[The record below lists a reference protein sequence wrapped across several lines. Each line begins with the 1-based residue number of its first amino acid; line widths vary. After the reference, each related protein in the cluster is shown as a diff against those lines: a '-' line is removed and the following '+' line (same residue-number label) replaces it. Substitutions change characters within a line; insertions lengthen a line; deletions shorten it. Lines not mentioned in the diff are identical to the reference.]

1 MRATLLSL
9 AGLAFCAAA
18 TAASTYSPDATD
30 LWWNPA
36 ESGWGVNLIQQ
47 HDTIFATF
55 FIYGA
60 DGRARWYVA
69 SDMRGNGAP
78 TDQTMIFQGILYET
92 TAAGAVTS
100 MPFDPAAVTRRAVG
114 SVTFQYFRP
123 SSGILSYT
131 IDGVTVSKDVRRQT
145 WGALDI
151 TGEFNLNRVLR
162 PHLCNGQPNGPND
175 PITNDAGMM
184 TVSRSGSTVQINTR
198 PVAPSTLSCTF
209 NGTLTQEGRMSAV
222 SGSYICSDGTSGPF
236 SLTEIE
242 VSKWG
247 FISRIATTVR
257 GCAMHGSFGGARAT
271 VEELPS

>member
-1 MRATLLSL
+1 MRAPCLFAAS
-9 AGLAFCAAA
+9 LAFCTAA
-18 TAASTYSPDATD
+18 TAASTYSPDASD

-36 ESGWGVNLIQQ
+36 ESGWGVNLVQQ

-55 FIYGA
+55 FVYGA

-78 TDQTMIFQGILYET
+78 ADQLTIFQGTLYEA
-92 TAAGAVTS
+92 TAAGAVTNA
-100 MPFDPAAVTRRAVG
+100 PFNPAAVTRRAVG
-114 SVTFQYFRP
+114 SATFQY
-123 SSGILSYT
+123 SSPTRGIISYT

-145 WGALDI
+145 WAGLDV

-162 PHLCNGQPNGPND
+162 PHLCNGRPNGPND
-175 PITNDAGMM
+175 PITNDIGTMS
-184 TVSRSGSTVQINTR
+184 VSRSGDAVQITTR
-198 PVAPSTLSCTF
+198 PVAPSTLACTF

-222 SGSYICSDGTSGPF
+222 SGSYTCSDGSSGPF

-247 FISRIATTVR
+247 FMSRIQTNVR
-257 GCAMHGSFGGARAT
+257 GCNMHGSFGGARAT
-271 VEELPS
+271 VQELPS